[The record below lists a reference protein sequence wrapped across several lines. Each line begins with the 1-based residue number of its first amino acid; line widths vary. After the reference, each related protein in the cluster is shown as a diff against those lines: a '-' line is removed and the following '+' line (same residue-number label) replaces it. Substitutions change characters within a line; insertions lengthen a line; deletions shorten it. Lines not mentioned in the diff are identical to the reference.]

1 MFFIMPLRT
10 ISFTRKF
17 FLILGMVGGIS
28 QGVWGKEKILTAKE
42 KKCDIKT
49 NFFHIVE
56 SIDKTGGIKD
66 FKACSWSGNAA
77 LALWG
82 KLEDDS
88 HITLKNF
95 CSSWKK
101 SLNLQNFFKGN
112 GRIELKCGKPISSNS
127 SAASKKVAHRK

>member
-1 MFFIMPLRT
+1 MPLRT

-56 SIDKTGGIKD
+56 SIDKTGRIED

-82 KLEDDS
+82 KIEEAHSLT
-88 HITLKNF
+88 IFQNF

-101 SLNLQNFFKGN
+101 SHNLQDFFKGN
-112 GRIELKCGKPISSNS
+112 RRIELKCGKPISSNS
-127 SAASKKVAHRK
+127 PSAGKKVAHRK

>member
-1 MFFIMPLRT
+1 MPLGS
-10 ISFTRKF
+10 ISLTRKF

-66 FKACSWSGNAA
+66 FEACSWSGNAT

-82 KLEDDS
+82 KIEHDS
-88 HITLKNF
+88 QITHF

-112 GRIELKCGKPISSNS
+112 RRIELKCGKPISSNS
-127 SAASKKVAHRK
+127 SDASKKVAHRK